1 MTEFRSRRHGAV
13 YVVLAPPFAA
23 LLANLT
29 RQLVELLRDG
39 EATASDD
46 PLEAMV
52 GMDGPRDVPD
62 DPALLRLL
70 PDAHRDDVEVASE
83 FRRLT
88 ERSLRDGKVHDAT
101 VLLETLDVSDVNDVN
116 DVNATD
122 GEDEGS
128 DYEFELDPEQVRSWL
143 RCITDLRLTL
153 AERLEVTANDDEYWA
168 ALEAGDERL
177 PVYEI
182 YGWLGYLLESLL
194 DAAQK

>member
-39 EATASDD
+39 EATTSED

-70 PDAHRDDVEVASE
+70 PDAHREDPDASSE

-88 ERSLRDGKVHDAT
+88 ERTLRDGKVNDAT
-101 VLLETLDVSDVNDVN
+101 VLLETLDVSDGS
-116 DVNATD
+116 ATGD
-122 GEDEGS
+122 EEDEA
-128 DYEFELDPEQVRSWL
+128 DYEFELDREQVRSWL

-153 AERLEVTANDDEYWA
+153 AERLGVTVDDDEYWA
-168 ALEAGDERL
+168 ALDADDERL

>member
-39 EATASDD
+39 EATTSED

-70 PDAHRDDVEVASE
+70 PDAHREDPEASSE

-88 ERSLRDGKVHDAT
+88 ERTLRDGKVNDAT
-101 VLLETLDVSDVNDVN
+101 V
-116 DVNATD
+116 A
-122 GEDEGS
+122 
-128 DYEFELDPEQVRSWL
+128 
-143 RCITDLRLTL
+143 
-153 AERLEVTANDDEYWA
+153 
-168 ALEAGDERL
+168 AGDARRHRRECRR
-177 PVYEI
+177 
-182 YGWLGYLLESLL
+182 
-194 DAAQK
+194 

>member
-1 MTEFRSRRHGAV
+1 MTEFRSRRQGAV

-29 RQLVELLRDG
+29 RQLIELLRDG
-39 EATASDD
+39 EATTSED

-70 PDAHRDDVEVASE
+70 PDAHREDPDASSE

-88 ERSLRDGKVHDAT
+88 ERTLRDSKVNDAT
-101 VLLETLDVSDVNDVN
+101 VLLETLDV
-116 DVNATD
+116 TD
-122 GEDEGS
+122 GSAAGDDEDEA
-128 DYEFELDPEQVRSWL
+128 DYEFELDREQVRSWL

-153 AERLEVTANDDEYWA
+153 AERLGVTVDDDEYWA
-168 ALEAGDERL
+168 ALDADDERL